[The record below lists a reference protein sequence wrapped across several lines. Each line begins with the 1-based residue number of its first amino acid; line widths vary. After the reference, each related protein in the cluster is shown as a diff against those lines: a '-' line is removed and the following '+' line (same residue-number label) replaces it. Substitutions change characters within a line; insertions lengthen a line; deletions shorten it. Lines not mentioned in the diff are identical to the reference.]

1 VLKITQVKKKIL
13 GNNGFS
19 AVIFILPL
27 FLIISVFL
35 LFSIFFILKN
45 GFFDLNL
52 SFADPKFVGFRNY
65 KMLLTDSLFYRSIIN
80 NLIFSSVVV
89 VSGVT
94 LGFLF
99 AVLLS
104 LNIRFSKVIFAII
117 FIPAILPRALVA
129 TVFRQMFEYHT
140 GTLNGFLAFLGMNT
154 ESFMWLTD
162 PALAYLSV
170 FSVFIY
176 MIGIP
181 LLYYNADLASISPSI
196 LESARLDGAGLFTMM
211 LRIIYP
217 LVSGSHKTIII
228 SSILASF
235 RMFEVVFLLTQS
247 GPGFTTEIT
256 GTYIYKFTRQG
267 THIGYVCAASTV
279 VLLIALI
286 LAAVQTTVL
295 YREKS

>member
-1 VLKITQVKKKIL
+1 MERNQLKRKL
-13 GNNGFS
+13 YGNNSLS
-19 AVIFILPL
+19 AIIFMLPL
-27 FLIISVFL
+27 VLIISVFL
-35 LFSIFFILKN
+35 LFSIFFIIKN
-45 GFFDLNL
+45 GFFKLDL
-52 SFADPKFVGFRNY
+52 SFANPEFVGLRNY
-65 KMLLTDSLFYRSIIN
+65 RILLTDTLFYRSIIN

-89 VSGVT
+89 ISGIT
-94 LGFLF
+94 LGFLL

-104 LNIRFSKVIFAII
+104 LNIRFSKVIFAIV

-140 GTLNGFLAFLGMNT
+140 GTLNGFLAVLGMNT
-154 ESFMWLTD
+154 ESLIWLTN
-162 PALAYLSV
+162 PSLAYLSV

-196 LESARLDGAGLFTMM
+196 LESARIDGAGLFTMM
-211 LRIIYP
+211 IKIIYP
-217 LVSGSHKTIII
+217 LVTGSHKTIII

-235 RMFEVVFLLTQS
+235 RMFEVIFLLTQS

-267 THIGYVCAASTV
+267 IHIGYVCAASTV
-279 VLLIALI
+279 VLSIALL
-286 LAAVQTTVL
+286 LAIVQTTVL
-295 YREKS
+295 YRKKS